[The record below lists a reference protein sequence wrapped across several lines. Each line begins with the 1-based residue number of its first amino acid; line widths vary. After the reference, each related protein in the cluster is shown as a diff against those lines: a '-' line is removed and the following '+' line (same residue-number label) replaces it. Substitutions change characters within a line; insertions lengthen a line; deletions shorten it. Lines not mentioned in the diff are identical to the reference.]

1 MCQWNRSVILQDLVL
16 ALVINTSATLLAG
29 APLAW
34 GTWYPYTAVAF
45 LTNVVAQLVIPTGS
59 IALALT
65 RGLEGKPARLW
76 CQVFVENLIFVTIIS
91 LTEAFTQVGV
101 GGMLAAWWQTYLWL
115 VLIGYVTS
123 VALVALFSQVRQGGR
138 VAA

>member
-1 MCQWNRSVILQDLVL
+1 MCQWNRDIILQDLVL

-45 LTNVVAQLVIPTGS
+45 LTNVIAQLVIPTGS
-59 IALALT
+59 IARALT
-65 RGLEGKPARLW
+65 RSLEGHPARIW

-91 LTEAFTQVGV
+91 LVEAFTQVGLD
-101 GGMLAAWWQTYLWL
+101 GMLATWWQTYLWL

-123 VALVALFSQVRQGGR
+123 VILVALFSRKGIQDT
-138 VAA
+138 